1 MDLVVRNGVVYT
13 GDGFREAAVCVRDG
27 RIERIGEPEDAERV
41 IDAEGGV
48 VLPGLVNAHTHA
60 AMTLFRGY
68 ADDLP
73 FDEWLFERIVPVEAE
88 LTPED
93 IAAGTRLAA
102 LEMIRTGTTA
112 FADMYFYEETVA
124 DVVDEVG
131 LRATLGAGVVTDD
144 KSEAELDARMEELAE
159 LNERDGDADGRVR
172 TMMTPHAPYTCDD
185 TRLKKL
191 AAMADDAGI
200 PYHLHVNETAGE
212 VADLE
217 EEYGERP
224 VHHLDSLGVLDGDAY
239 IAHGVHL
246 SDEEIGVLAERN
258 VQVAHCPAAN
268 AKLAAGIAPVQRLI
282 DAGVPVCLGTDGVA
296 SNNSL
301 DMFEEMKLAALF
313 GKARDTDAVAVDAES
328 TLEMATANGA
338 DAIGH
343 EGGRLAEGEAA
354 DLVVL
359 DADSPNFAPGHD
371 PLSDTVYAANGKDV
385 THTVVAGD
393 VLYDDGEFTT
403 LDPEAVRAEAKD
415 AADGLLARAGVE

>member
-1 MDLVVRNGVVYT
+1 MDVVVRNGVVYT
-13 GDGFREAAVCVRDG
+13 EDGFREAAVCVRDG
-27 RIERIGEPEDAERV
+27 RIERIGEPADADRV
-41 IDAEGGV
+41 IDADGGI

-73 FDEWLFERIVPVEAE
+73 FDEWLFEHIVPVEEE

-93 IAAGTRLAA
+93 IAAGARLAA

-112 FADMYFYEETVA
+112 FADMYFYEETMA
-124 DVVDEVG
+124 DVVADVG
-131 LRATLGAGVVTDD
+131 LRATLGAGVVTDG
-144 KSEAELDARMEELAE
+144 KSEAELDERMAELRA

-185 TRLKKL
+185 ARLEEL
-191 AAMADDAGI
+191 AEIAEETGI
-200 PYHLHVNETAGE
+200 PYHLHVNETEGE

-217 EEYGERP
+217 EKYGQRP
-224 VHHLDSLGVLDGDAY
+224 VHHLDSLGVLDTDAY
-239 IAHGVHL
+239 VAHGVHL
-246 SDEEIGVLAERN
+246 SESEIDVLAQKG
-258 VQVAHCPAAN
+258 VGVAHCPAAN
-268 AKLAAGIAPVQRLI
+268 AKLAAGIAPVQRLL

-313 GKARDTDAVAVDAES
+313 GKARDRDAVAVDAES
-328 TLEMATANGA
+328 ALEMATANGA

-343 EGGRLAEGEAA
+343 DGGRLAAGEPA
-354 DLVVL
+354 DFVVL
-359 DADSPNFAPGHD
+359 DPAVPNRSPGHD
-371 PLSDTVYAANGKDV
+371 PLSDVVYATSGKDV

-393 VLYDDGEFTT
+393 VLYDDGAFTT
-403 LDPEAVRAEAKD
+403 LDPDAVRAEAE
-415 AADGLLARAGVE
+415 AAAEGLLERAGVE